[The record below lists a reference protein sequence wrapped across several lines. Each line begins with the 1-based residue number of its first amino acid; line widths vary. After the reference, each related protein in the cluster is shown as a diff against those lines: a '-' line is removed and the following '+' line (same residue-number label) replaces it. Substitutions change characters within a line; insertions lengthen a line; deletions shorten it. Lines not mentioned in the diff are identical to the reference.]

1 MGPVVLASAHL
12 DLESMRKTFVL
23 DTNVLLHDPEALR
36 RFEDNLV
43 VVPIEVVEEIDR
55 FKRDPSEKGRNA
67 RAVSRLLDELRAK
80 GNLSEGVPIDAEQ
93 GGLLKVVFCRSE
105 TLAQLPPELKAG
117 NGDNNIL
124 AVALEQRL
132 QDVMGNQPPV
142 VLVTKDTNLR
152 IKADAVG
159 LIAQDYTTDKVAIA
173 DLYPGFC
180 ELWVSAERM
189 DQLRRDASLPLSSLP
204 QAAEPPLELQANEG
218 VTLIDQ
224 AQPNHTMLARFDA
237 VTQSLQPLQRATKT
251 RLGRIQA
258 RNREQTF
265 ALDLLLDPSIPLVTL
280 VGKAG
285 TGKTLL
291 ALAAGL
297 HQVADERLYE
307 RLLVTRPVISLGKEI
322 GFLPGDLEEKMGP
335 WMQPII
341 DNLDYLL
348 GGDDGHAGG
357 PGSGAQRGQR
367 GLRNSWSD
375 LKGMGLL
382 EVEAI
387 SYIRG
392 RSIPRQY
399 LIVDESQNLTPH
411 EVKTIVTR
419 VGEGT
424 KIVFTGDPYQ
434 IDNPY
439 VDAESNG
446 LTWLVERFKG
456 QKLAGHVSLARGER
470 SELAELAANLLE

>member
-1 MGPVVLASAHL
+1 MVSAAA
-12 DLESMRKTFVL
+12 M
-23 DTNVLLHDPEALR
+23 EALR
-36 RFEDNLV
+36 ADGGLPV
-43 VVPIEVVEEIDR
+43 DDLP
-55 FKRDPSEKGRNA
+55 A
-67 RAVSRLLDELRAK
+67 AA
-80 GNLSEGVPIDAEQ
+80 GVP
-93 GGLLKVVFCRSE
+93 
-105 TLAQLPPELKAG
+105 
-117 NGDNNIL
+117 
-124 AVALEQRL
+124 
-132 QDVMGNQPPV
+132 
-142 VLVTKDTNLR
+142 
-152 IKADAVG
+152 
-159 LIAQDYTTDKVAIA
+159 
-173 DLYPGFC
+173 
-180 ELWVSAERM
+180 
-189 DQLRRDASLPLSSLP
+189 
-204 QAAEPPLELQANEG
+204 LQANEG
-218 VTLIDQ
+218 VTLVDE
-224 AQPNHTMLARFDA
+224 AQPNHTLLARFDA
-237 VTQSLQPLQRATKT
+237 GRGALLPLQRAGRV
-251 RLGRIQA
+251 RLGKVTA

-265 ALDLLLDPSIPLVTL
+265 ALDLLLDPAVQLLTL

-297 HQVADERLYE
+297 HQVADDHLYE

-322 GFLPGDLEEKMGP
+322 GFLPGSLEEKMGP

-341 DNLDYLL
+341 DNLDFLL
-348 GGDDGHAGG
+348 GGSGEEEGRPPMRGG
-357 PGSGAQRGQR
+357 GGGGGGRPGSHRAPRS
-367 GLRNSWSD
+367 NWTD

-392 RSIPRQY
+392 RSIPRQFMV
-399 LIVDESQNLTPH
+399 VDEAQNLTPH

-456 QKLAGHVSLARGER
+456 QALAGHVTLIRGER
-470 SELAELAANLLE
+470 SELAELAANLL

>member
-1 MGPVVLASAHL
+1 
-12 DLESMRKTFVL
+12 MRKTFVL
-23 DTNVLLHDPEALR
+23 DTNVLLHDPQALL
-36 RFEDNLV
+36 RFQDNNV

-67 RAVSRLLDELRAK
+67 RQVSRLLDDLRQK
-80 GNLSEGVPIDAEQ
+80 GNLADGVTIDEA
-93 GGLLKVVFCRSE
+93 GGGTLKVVFCRSE
-105 TLAQLPPELKAG
+105 TLSQLPPELKAG

-132 QDVMGNQPPV
+132 HEVMGSQPPV

-159 LIAQDYTTDKVAIA
+159 LIAQDYTTDKVDIA

-180 ELWVSAERM
+180 ELWVSAEQM
-189 DQLRRDASLPLSSLP
+189 DRLKGETGLPLADLP
-204 QAAEPPLELQANEG
+204 ADAGGPAGLQANEG
-218 VTLIDQ
+218 VTLVDR
-224 AQPNHTMLARFDA
+224 AQPNHTMLARFNA
-237 VTQSLQPLQRATKT
+237 ALGALLPLQKVTKV
-251 RLGRIQA
+251 RLGRIHA

-265 ALDLLLDPSIPLVTL
+265 ALDLLLDPAIQLVTL

-297 HQVADERLYE
+297 NQVADERLYD
-307 RLLVTRPVISLGKEI
+307 RLLVTRPVIPLGKDI
-322 GFLPGDLEEKMGP
+322 GFLPGDIEEKMGP

-348 GGDDGHAGG
+348 GGGDESH
-357 PGSGAQRGQR
+357 PSRSGQRGQR
-367 GLRNSWSD
+367 NSWAD

-392 RSIPRQY
+392 RSIPRQFMV
-399 LIVDESQNLTPH
+399 VDEAQNLTPH

-424 KIVFTGDPYQ
+424 KIVLTGDPYQ

-439 VDAESNG
+439 VDADSNG

-456 QKLAGHVSLARGER
+456 QVLAGHVTLMRGER
-470 SELAELAANLLE
+470 SELAELAANLL

>member
-1 MGPVVLASAHL
+1 
-12 DLESMRKTFVL
+12 MRKTFVL
-23 DTNVLLHDPEALR
+23 DTNVLLHDPLALT
-36 RFEDNLV
+36 RFQDNAV

-67 RAVSRLLDELRAK
+67 RQVSRLLDQLREK
-80 GNLSEGVPIDAEQ
+80 GNLADGVSIDAES
-93 GGLLKVVFCRSE
+93 GGTLKVVFCRGE
-105 TLAQLPPELKAG
+105 TLAQLPPELRGG

-132 QDVMGNQPPV
+132 QEVMGSHQPV

-159 LIAQDYTTDKVAIA
+159 LIAQDYTTDKVDIA

-180 ELWVSAERM
+180 ELWASAEQM
-189 DQLRRDASLPLSSLP
+189 DRVKSQGGLPEADL
-204 QAAEPPLELQANEG
+204 AAGHPRLVPNEG
-218 VTLIDQ
+218 VTLVDQ
-224 AQPNHTMLARFDA
+224 AQPNHTLLARFHGDSGA
-237 VTQSLQPLQRATKT
+237 LQPLQRAPKV
-251 RLGRIQA
+251 RLGAIQP

-265 ALDLLLDPSIPLVTL
+265 ALDLLLDPEIQLVTL
-280 VGKAG
+280 IGKAG

-297 HQVADERLYE
+297 HMVADERVYD
-307 RLLVTRPVISLGKEI
+307 RLLVTRPVIPLGKDI
-322 GFLPGDLEEKMGP
+322 GFLPGDIEEKMGP

-341 DNLDYLL
+341 DNLDFLL
-348 GGDDGHAGG
+348 GASEGHGG
-357 PGSGAQRGQR
+357 SRGSQRTQ
-367 GLRNSWSD
+367 RNSWTD

-399 LIVDESQNLTPH
+399 MVVDEAQNLTPH

-424 KIVFTGDPYQ
+424 KIVLTGDPYQ

-456 QKLAGHVSLARGER
+456 QPLAGHVTLLRGER
-470 SELAELAANLLE
+470 SALAELAANLL

>member
-1 MGPVVLASAHL
+1 MDLGSAQPNNG
-12 DLESMRKTFVL
+12 SMAKTFVL
-23 DTNVLLHDPEALR
+23 DTNVLLHDPEAIH
-36 RFEDNLV
+36 RFEENLV
-43 VVPIEVVEEIDR
+43 VIPMEVVEEIDR

-80 GNLSEGVPIDAEQ
+80 GNLSEGVEIAAAT
-93 GGLLKVVFCRSE
+93 GGKLKVVFCRSE
-105 TLAQLPPELKAG
+105 TLAQLPPELKG
-117 NGDNNIL
+117 GKGDNNIL

-173 DLYPGFC
+173 DLYAGISEQWVTADQMDALKLEPG
-180 ELWVSAERM
+180 LTLGALDSAGT
-189 DQLRRDASLPLSSLP
+189 APP
-204 QAAEPPLELQANEG
+204 QLQANEG

-224 AQPNHTMLARFDA
+224 AQPSHTMLARFNAETD
-237 VTQSLQPLQRATKT
+237 TLQPLQRATKVK
-251 RLGRIQA
+251 LGRIQP

-265 ALDLLLDPSIPLVTL
+265 ALDLLLDAAIPLVTL

-348 GGDDGHAGG
+348 GGDDGH
-357 PGSGAQRGQR
+357 GSGRGAQRGM
-367 GLRNSWSD
+367 RNSWAD

-392 RSIPRQY
+392 RSIPRQF

-424 KIVFTGDPYQ
+424 KVVFTGDPYQ

-456 QKLAGHVSLARGER
+456 QRLAGHVTLSRGER

>member
-1 MGPVVLASAHL
+1 
-12 DLESMRKTFVL
+12 MRKTFVL
-23 DTNVLLHDPEALR
+23 DTNVLLHDPAALT
-36 RFEDNLV
+36 RFEDNNILI
-43 VVPIEVVEEIDR
+43 PIEVVEEIDR
-55 FKRDPSEKGRNA
+55 FKRDPAEKGRNA
-67 RAVSRLLDELRAK
+67 RQVSRLLDGLRAQ
-80 GNLSEGVPIDAEQ
+80 GNLADGVPNGEQ
-93 GGLLKVVFCRSE
+93 GGTLKVVFCRAE
-105 TLAQLPPELKAG
+105 TLSQLPPELKAG

-124 AVALEQRL
+124 AVALEEQRL
-132 QDVMGNQPPV
+132 QAVLGSQPPV

-159 LIAQDYTTDKVAIA
+159 LIAQDYTSDRVAIS

-180 ELWVSAERM
+180 EVWVDAEQM
-189 DQLRRDASLPLSSLP
+189 DRVKLPPGLAVEGLVVEAP
-204 QAAEPPLELQANEG
+204 LQANEG
-218 VTLIDQ
+218 VTLIDR
-224 AQPNHTMLARFDA
+224 AQPAHTLLARYNA
-237 VTQSLQPLQRATKT
+237 GSTSLQPLHRAPKAK
-251 RLGRIQA
+251 LGRIQS

-265 ALDLLLDPSIPLVTL
+265 ALDLLLDPEIQLITL

-341 DNLDYLL
+341 DNLDFLL
-348 GGDDGHAGG
+348 GGGEAAGR
-357 PGSGAQRGQR
+357 GSSNRAPRS
-367 GLRNSWSD
+367 NWTD

-382 EVEAI
+382 DVEAI

-392 RSIPRQY
+392 RSIPRQFMV
-399 LIVDESQNLTPH
+399 VDEAQNLTPH

-424 KIVFTGDPYQ
+424 KIVLTGDPYQ

-456 QKLAGHVSLARGER
+456 QPLAGHVTLQRGER
-470 SELAELAANLLE
+470 SELAELAANLL

>member
-1 MGPVVLASAHL
+1 
-12 DLESMRKTFVL
+12 MRKTFVL
-23 DTNVLLHDPEALR
+23 DTNVLLHDPAALT
-36 RFEDNLV
+36 RFEDNHV

-67 RAVSRLLDELRAK
+67 RQISRLLDDLRGK
-80 GNLSEGVPIDAEQ
+80 GNLAEGVTIDPAT
-93 GGLLKVVFCRSE
+93 GGTLKVVFCRSE
-105 TLAQLPPELKAG
+105 TLAQLPPELRSG

-132 QDVMGNQPPV
+132 QEVMGSRTPV

-159 LIAQDYTTDKVAIA
+159 LTAQDYTSDKVAID

-180 ELWVSAERM
+180 ELWVGAELM
-189 DQLRRDASLPLSSLP
+189 DRLKDPAGLPLAELPPSSGGD
-204 QAAEPPLELQANEG
+204 AAALVANEG
-218 VTLIDQ
+218 VTLVDQ
-224 AQPNHTMLARFDA
+224 TQPNHTLLARFDA
-237 VTQSLQPLQRATKT
+237 RSQALLPLQRVNKAK
-251 RLGRIQA
+251 LGRIQP

-265 ALDLLLDPSIPLVTL
+265 ALDLLLDPSVQLITL
-280 VGKAG
+280 IGKAG

-297 HQVADERLYE
+297 NQVADERLYD
-307 RLLVTRPVISLGKEI
+307 RLLVTRPVIPLGKDI

-341 DNLDYLL
+341 DNLDFLL
-348 GGDDGHAGG
+348 GAGEVHA
-357 PGSGAQRGQR
+357 SQRGSQR
-367 GLRNSWSD
+367 GSRGSWGD
-375 LKGMGLL
+375 LKAMGLL

-387 SYIRG
+387 CYIRG
-392 RSIPRQY
+392 RSIPRQFMV
-399 LIVDESQNLTPH
+399 VDEAQNLTPH

-419 VGEGT
+419 VGQGT
-424 KIVFTGDPYQ
+424 KIVLTGDPYQ

-456 QKLAGHVSLARGER
+456 QSLAGHVTLSRGER
-470 SELAELAANLLE
+470 SELAELAANLL

>member
-1 MGPVVLASAHL
+1 
-12 DLESMRKTFVL
+12 MRKTFVL
-23 DTNVLLHDPEALR
+23 DTNVLLHDPAALT
-36 RFEDNLV
+36 RFEDNNILI
-43 VVPIEVVEEIDR
+43 PIEVVEEIDR
-55 FKRDPSEKGRNA
+55 FKRDPAEKGRNA
-67 RAVSRLLDELRAK
+67 RQVSRLLDGLRAQ
-80 GNLSEGVPIDAEQ
+80 GNLADGVPNGDQ
-93 GGLLKVVFCRSE
+93 GGTLKVVFCRSE
-105 TLAQLPPELKAG
+105 TLSQLPPELKAG

-124 AVALEQRL
+124 AVALEEQRL
-132 QDVMGNQPPV
+132 QAVMGSQPPV
-142 VLVTKDTNLR
+142 ILVTKDTNLR

-159 LIAQDYTTDKVAIA
+159 LIAQDYTSDRVDIG
-173 DLYPGFC
+173 DLYPGLC
-180 ELWVSAERM
+180 ELWVSAEQM
-189 DQLRRDASLPLSSLP
+189 DRLKLPP
-204 QAAEPPLELQANEG
+204 GLEVEGLGVEIPLQANEG

-224 AQPNHTMLARFDA
+224 AQPAHTLLARFNA
-237 VTQSLQPLQRATKT
+237 ATGTLQPLQRAPKAK
-251 RLGRIQA
+251 LGRIQP

-265 ALDLLLDPSIPLVTL
+265 ALDLLLDPEIQLITL

-335 WMQPII
+335 WMQPIL
-341 DNLDYLL
+341 DNLDFLL
-348 GGDDGHAGG
+348 GGSGEDEGRGAGRAAGG
-357 PGSGAQRGQR
+357 GGAGAGGRGGSHRGQR
-367 GLRNSWSD
+367 SNWTD

-392 RSIPRQY
+392 RSIPRQFMV
-399 LIVDESQNLTPH
+399 VDEAQNLTPH

-424 KIVFTGDPYQ
+424 KIVLTGDPYQ

-456 QKLAGHVSLARGER
+456 QALAGHITLLRGER
-470 SELAELAANLLE
+470 SELAELAANLL

>member
-1 MGPVVLASAHL
+1 
-12 DLESMRKTFVL
+12 MRKTFVL
-23 DTNVLLHDPEALR
+23 DTNVLLHDPAALT
-36 RFEDNLV
+36 RFQDNHV
-43 VVPIEVVEEIDR
+43 VIPIEVVEEIDR

-67 RAVSRLLDELRAK
+67 RKVSRLLDELRSR
-80 GNLSEGVPIDAEQ
+80 GNLAEGVPLDPESGAE
-93 GGLLKVVFCRSE
+93 LKVVFCRSE
-105 TLAQLPPELKAG
+105 TLQQLPPELKAG

-124 AVALEQRL
+124 AVALEQQRL
-132 QDVMGNQPPV
+132 ESVRGGEPPV

-159 LIAQDYTTDKVAIA
+159 LIAQDYTTDKVHIA
-173 DLYPGFC
+173 DLYAGCC
-180 ELWVSAERM
+180 ELWLAPE
-189 DQLRRDASLPLSSLP
+189 QIDAVKAPGGLPLSSLP
-204 QAAEPPLELQANEG
+204 PAALAGQELQANEG
-218 VTLIDQ
+218 LTLIDSQ
-224 AQPNHTMLARFDA
+224 QPSHTLLARFDA
-237 VTQSLQPLQRATKT
+237 ASGALLPLQRAPKVK
-251 RLGRIQA
+251 LGRIHA

-265 ALDLLLDPSIPLVTL
+265 ALDLLLDPAVQLITL

-297 HQVADERLYE
+297 HLVADERLYD
-307 RLLVTRPVISLGKEI
+307 RLLVTRPVISLGKEL
-322 GFLPGDLEEKMGP
+322 GFLPGDIEEKMGP

-341 DNLDYLL
+341 DNLDFLL
-348 GGDDGHAGG
+348 GAGDEHRTAGRG
-357 PGSGAQRGQR
+357 GARSPR
-367 GLRNSWSD
+367 SSWAD
-375 LKGMGLL
+375 LKTMGLL

-392 RSIPRQY
+392 RSIPRQFM
-399 LIVDESQNLTPH
+399 IVDEAQNLTPH

-424 KIVFTGDPYQ
+424 KIVLTGDPYQ

-456 QKLAGHVSLARGER
+456 QLLAGHVTLVRGER
-470 SELAELAANLLE
+470 SELAELAANLL

>member
-1 MGPVVLASAHL
+1 
-12 DLESMRKTFVL
+12 MRKTFVL
-23 DTNVLLHDPEALR
+23 DTNVLLHDPGALT
-36 RFEDNLV
+36 RFEENNIV
-43 VVPIEVVEEIDR
+43 IPIEVVAEIDR
-55 FKRDPSEKGRNA
+55 FKRDPAEKGRNA
-67 RAVSRLLDELRAK
+67 REVSRLLDDLRAK
-80 GNLSEGVPIDAEQ
+80 GNLAEGVEIDEQ
-93 GGLLKVVFCRSE
+93 GGILKVVFCRGE
-105 TLAQLPPELKAG
+105 TLTTLPPELKGG

-124 AVALEQRL
+124 AVALEQQQL
-132 QDVMGNQPPV
+132 QTVIGDQPPV

-159 LIAQDYTTDKVAIA
+159 LIAQDYTSDRVAID

-180 ELWVSAERM
+180 ELWVSAEQM
-189 DQLRRDASLPLSSLP
+189 DRVKEAPGLAVEGVALP
-204 QAAEPPLELQANEG
+204 QPLQPNEG

-224 AQPNHTMLARFDA
+224 SQPNHTLLARFNA
-237 VTQSLQPLQRATKT
+237 ATASLQPLQRLAKA

-258 RNREQTF
+258 RNREQSF
-265 ALDLLLDPSIPLVTL
+265 ALDLLLDPEVQLVTL

-297 HQVADERLYE
+297 NQVADERLYE
-307 RLLVTRPVISLGKEI
+307 RMLVTRPVISLGKEL
-322 GFLPGDLEEKMGP
+322 GFLPGDIEEKMGP

-341 DNLDYLL
+341 DNLDFLL
-348 GGDDGHAGG
+348 GGEDHHKGG
-357 PGSGAQRGQR
+357 GGRGGSRTPR
-367 GLRNSWSD
+367 SSWSD

-392 RSIPRQY
+392 RSIPGQY
-399 LIVDESQNLTPH
+399 MVVDEAQNLTPH

-424 KIVFTGDPYQ
+424 KIVLTGDPYQ

-456 QKLAGHVSLARGER
+456 QPLAGHVTLQRGER
-470 SELAELAANLLE
+470 SELAELAANLL

>member
-1 MGPVVLASAHL
+1 
-12 DLESMRKTFVL
+12 MRKTFVL
-23 DTNVLLHDPEALR
+23 DTNVLLHDPQALT
-36 RFEDNLV
+36 RFEDNAV
-43 VVPIEVVEEIDR
+43 VIPIEVVEEIDR

-67 RAVSRLLDELRAK
+67 RQISRLLDALREK
-80 GNLSEGVPIDAEQ
+80 GNLADGVPIDEGS
-93 GGLLKVVFCRSE
+93 GGTLQVVFCRSE
-105 TLAQLPPELKAG
+105 TLAQLPPELKGG

-124 AVALEQRL
+124 AVALEQLRSGL
-132 QDVMGNQPPV
+132 ISDQPPV

-159 LIAQDYTTDKVAIA
+159 LTAQDYTTDKVDIA
-173 DLYPGFC
+173 DLYPGVC
-180 ELWVSAERM
+180 ELMASAPAME
-189 DQLRRDASLPLSSLP
+189 QLNSEGGMALSGLP
-204 QAAEPPLELQANEG
+204 AAESITLQANEG
-218 VTLIDQ
+218 VTLVDQ
-224 AQPNHTMLARFDA
+224 AQPNHTLLARYDGRRQRL
-237 VTQSLQPLQRATKT
+237 VPLQRAGKV
-251 RLGRIQA
+251 RLGKVSA

-265 ALDLLLDPSIPLVTL
+265 ALDLLLDPAVQLLTL

-297 HQVADERLYE
+297 HQVADEHLYE

-322 GFLPGDLEEKMGP
+322 GFLPGSLEEKMGP

-341 DNLDYLL
+341 DNLDFLL
-348 GGDDGHAGG
+348 GGAEAEEARAGG
-357 PGSGAQRGQR
+357 RGGAQRGNR
-367 GLRNSWSD
+367 SNWTD

-399 LIVDESQNLTPH
+399 MVVDEAQNLTPH

-456 QKLAGHVSLARGER
+456 QQLAGHVTLIRGER
-470 SELAELAANLLE
+470 SELAELAANLL

>member
-1 MGPVVLASAHL
+1 
-12 DLESMRKTFVL
+12 MRKIFVL
-23 DTNVLLHDPEALR
+23 DTNVLLHDPSALT
-36 RFEDNLV
+36 RFEDNHV

-67 RAVSRLLDELRAK
+67 RQVSRLLDQLREQ
-80 GNLSEGVPIDAEQ
+80 GNLADGVTIDAAS
-93 GGLLKVVFCRSE
+93 GGTLKVVFCRTE
-105 TLAQLPPELKAG
+105 TLAQLPPELRAG

-132 QDVMGNQPPV
+132 EQVMGSRPPV

-159 LIAQDYTTDKVAIA
+159 LIAQDYTTDKVDIA
-173 DLYPGFC
+173 DLYPGVC
-180 ELWVSAERM
+180 ELWVSA
-189 DQLRRDASLPLSSLP
+189 DQIDRVRTQGGLPLADLDLT
-204 QAAEPPLELQANEG
+204 AAMRSLQANEG
-218 VTLIDQ
+218 VTLVDQ
-224 AQPNHTMLARFDA
+224 AQPNHTLLARY
-237 VTQSLQPLQRATKT
+237 SGLQAALLPLQRASKV

-265 ALDLLLDPSIPLVTL
+265 ALDLLLDPAVPLVTL

-297 HQVADERLYE
+297 HQVADERVYE
-307 RLLVTRPVISLGKEI
+307 RLLVTRPVISLGKDM
-322 GFLPGDLEEKMGP
+322 GFLPGDLEEKMAP

-341 DNLDYLL
+341 DNLDFLL
-348 GGDDGHAGG
+348 GGGEETTGHQGG
-357 PGSGAQRGQR
+357 RGSQRGP
-367 GLRNSWSD
+367 RNSWAD

-392 RSIPRQY
+392 RSIPRQFMV
-399 LIVDESQNLTPH
+399 VDESQNLTPH

-456 QKLAGHVSLARGER
+456 QPLAGHVSLLRGER
-470 SELAELAANLLE
+470 SELAELAANLL

>member
-1 MGPVVLASAHL
+1 
-12 DLESMRKTFVL
+12 MRKTFVL

-36 RFEDNLV
+36 RFEDNRV
-43 VVPIEVVEEIDR
+43 VIPIEVVEEIDR

-80 GNLSEGVPIDAEQ
+80 GNLADGVAIDEVQ

-117 NGDNNIL
+117 SGDNNIL

-132 QDVMGNQPPV
+132 QDVMGSQPPV

-180 ELWVSAERM
+180 ELWVSADLM
-189 DQLRRDASLPLSSLP
+189 DQLRRESGLSLTALPLE
-204 QAAEPPLELQANEG
+204 ALETVHLQANEG

-224 AQPNHTMLARFDA
+224 AQPNHTMLARVDA
-237 VTQSLQPLQRATKT
+237 AGQQLQPLQRATKT
-251 RLGRIQA
+251 KLGRIQP

-265 ALDLLLDPSIPLVTL
+265 ALDLLLDPAIPLVTL

-348 GGDDGHAGG
+348 GGDDSHGAGHGG
-357 PGSGAQRGQR
+357 GQRGQR

>member
-1 MGPVVLASAHL
+1 
-12 DLESMRKTFVL
+12 MRKTFVL
-23 DTNVLLHDPEALR
+23 DTNVLLHDPMALT
-36 RFEDNLV
+36 RFQDNNV

-67 RAVSRLLDELRAK
+67 RQVSRLLDDLRER
-80 GNLSEGVPIDAEQ
+80 GNLADGVTIDPTS
-93 GGLLKVVFCRSE
+93 GGMLKVVFCRSE
-105 TLAQLPPELKAG
+105 TLQQLPPELKGG

-132 QDVMGNQPPV
+132 QEVMGSHLPV

-159 LIAQDYTTDKVAIA
+159 LTAQDYTTDKVDIA

-180 ELWVSAERM
+180 EVWASAEQM
-189 DQLRRDASLPLSSLP
+189 DRVKSAGGLPESDL
-204 QAAEPPLELQANEG
+204 AAGHPALVANEG
-218 VTLIDQ
+218 VTLVDQ
-224 AQPNHTMLARFDA
+224 AQPNHTLLARFHGDNGA
-237 VTQSLQPLQRATKT
+237 LQPLQRVGKV
-251 RLGRIQA
+251 RLGSIQP

-265 ALDLLLDPSIPLVTL
+265 ALDLLLDPEIQLVTL
-280 VGKAG
+280 IGKAG

-297 HQVADERLYE
+297 HMVADDRAYD
-307 RLLVTRPVISLGKEI
+307 RLLVTRPVIPLGKDI

-348 GGDDGHAGG
+348 SSTESHT
-357 PGSGAQRGQR
+357 GSRGNPR
-367 GLRNSWSD
+367 APRNSWAD

-399 LIVDESQNLTPH
+399 MVVDEAQNLTPH

-424 KIVFTGDPYQ
+424 KIVLTGDPYQ

-456 QKLAGHVSLARGER
+456 QQLAGHVTLMRGER
-470 SELAELAANLLE
+470 SPLAELAANLL

>member
-1 MGPVVLASAHL
+1 
-12 DLESMRKTFVL
+12 MRKTFVL
-23 DTNVLLHDPEALR
+23 DTNVLLHDPAALT
-36 RFEDNLV
+36 RFQDNHV

-67 RAVSRLLDELRAK
+67 RQISRLLDDLRGK
-80 GNLSEGVPIDAEQ
+80 GNLAEGVTIDDST
-93 GGLLKVVFCRSE
+93 GGTLKVVFCRAE
-105 TLAQLPPELKAG
+105 TLAQLPPELRSG

-132 QDVMGNQPPV
+132 QEVMGSRTPV

-159 LIAQDYTTDKVAIA
+159 LTAQDYTSDKVAID

-180 ELWVSAERM
+180 ELWVAAELM
-189 DQLRRDASLPLSSLP
+189 DQVKTASGLPLSAL
-204 QAAEPPLELQANEG
+204 PPLPGKSAGGGTTGDAAAPTLVANEG
-218 VTLIDQ
+218 VTLVDQ
-224 AQPNHTMLARFDA
+224 IQPNHTLLARYDGRDQA
-237 VTQSLQPLQRATKT
+237 LHPLQRVNKAK
-251 RLGRIQA
+251 LGRIQP

-265 ALDLLLDPSIPLVTL
+265 ALDLLLDPAVQLVTL
-280 VGKAG
+280 IGKAG

-297 HQVADERLYE
+297 NQVADEHLYD
-307 RLLVTRPVISLGKEI
+307 RLLVTRPVIPLGKEI

-341 DNLDYLL
+341 DNLDFLL
-348 GGDDGHAGG
+348 GGQEG
-357 PGSGAQRGQR
+357 PLSTRGSQRGNR
-367 GLRNSWSD
+367 SNWED
-375 LKGMGLL
+375 LKAMGLL

-392 RSIPRQY
+392 RSIPRQFMV
-399 LIVDESQNLTPH
+399 VDEAQNLTPH

-419 VGEGT
+419 VGQGT
-424 KIVFTGDPYQ
+424 KIVLTGDPYQ

-456 QKLAGHVSLARGER
+456 QTLAGHVTLSRGER
-470 SELAELAANLLE
+470 SELAELAANLL

>member
-1 MGPVVLASAHL
+1 
-12 DLESMRKTFVL
+12 MRKTFVL
-23 DTNVLLHDPEALR
+23 DTNVLLHDPAALT
-36 RFEDNLV
+36 RFEDNHV
-43 VVPIEVVEEIDR
+43 VIPIEVVEEIDR

-67 RAVSRLLDELRAK
+67 RQVSRLLDELRTK
-80 GNLSEGVPIDAEQ
+80 GNLAEGVPLDEATGAE
-93 GGLLKVVFCRSE
+93 LKVVFCRSE
-105 TLAQLPPELKAG
+105 TLSQLPPELKGG

-124 AVALEQRL
+124 AVALEQHRL
-132 QDVMGNQPPV
+132 ESVRGGEPPV

-159 LIAQDYTTDKVAIA
+159 LVAQDYTTDKVDIA

-180 ELWVSAERM
+180 ELWVSAEQM
-189 DQLRRDASLPLSSLP
+189 DRVKDPAGLPAAELPLE
-204 QAAEPPLELQANEG
+204 AAGIKTLQANEG
-218 VTLIDQ
+218 VTLVDQ
-224 AQPNHTMLARFDA
+224 LQPSHTLLARYDGATDA
-237 VTQSLQPLQRATKT
+237 LHPLQRAPKVK
-251 RLGRIQA
+251 LGRIQA

-265 ALDLLLDPSIPLVTL
+265 ALDLLLDPGVQLITL

-297 HQVADERLYE
+297 HQVADERLYD

-341 DNLDYLL
+341 DNLEFLL
-348 GGDDGHAGG
+348 GAADEPRHQGGRAGG
-357 PGSGAQRGQR
+357 GGRPPRS
-367 GLRNSWSD
+367 SWAD
-375 LKGMGLL
+375 LKTMGLL

-392 RSIPRQY
+392 RSIPRQFM
-399 LIVDESQNLTPH
+399 IVDEAQNLTPH

-424 KIVFTGDPYQ
+424 KIVLTGDPYQ

-456 QKLAGHVSLARGER
+456 QRLAGHVSLLRGER
-470 SELAELAANLLE
+470 SELAELAANLL